1 MELNGLSQ
9 AAPEGF
15 IQTEFGVIPE
25 LWNVI
30 SIDEALCK
38 GWLLDQMDG
47 NHGELYPKSH
57 EFSSFGIPYV
67 GATDFSSGNINYRK
81 CKYLPEKRARKFKKG
96 IAKTGDILFAHNAT
110 VGPVAIVGAEH
121 DFIIISTTATYYRC
135 NEEK

>member
-1 MELNGLSQ
+1 MELNGLNQ

-47 NHGELYPKSH
+47 NHGELYPKSMNLAH
-57 EFSSFGIPYV
+57 MAFRMLEPQ
-67 GATDFSSGNINYRK
+67 
-81 CKYLPEKRARKFKKG
+81 
-96 IAKTGDILFAHNAT
+96 ILAQE
-110 VGPVAIVGAEH
+110 I
-121 DFIIISTTATYYRC
+121 
-135 NEEK
+135 